1 MTTTETS
8 ARTGARSLAS
18 LAGEGPRGGT
28 VAPPRWYH
36 SRVLRALPRLVLLA
50 GTLTLGSACGD
61 PPKPQDAASLG
72 LPSVDRPAQATHGA
86 PKAFLGA
93 ATGELTITDAKS
105 TPLQAIAGA
114 PLLADDKL
122 SLGADALVVLVFT
135 NGNVLR
141 LQGPLERELR
151 GLAGFDSKPVDAGL
165 EAQLALA
172 LSDSDRER
180 LGAANERIGGWQL
193 RLKALEAPAPE
204 AEPRGMEEAKDEDE
218 DETKNETEIELQPDP
233 DTALPP
239 PAAGDDKTTKTPNRR
254 ESGSAYG
261 RGGLQ
266 SGVGSDAPEEDSD
279 RREIPFGG
287 LDHASSKNGRT
298 PKNATMPI
306 DDRPSAGDG
315 AEPTPAEPSKRAEE
329 QSEEAPLSLAGATWI
344 ASQARIT
351 VPAELRD
358 ELAAC
363 LRPIAGSHVI
373 VDLALSAGS
382 ITSVK
387 VHSNSSK
394 CAEGLKGRRFAGIS
408 DSGSVRLV
416 FERD

>member
-8 ARTGARSLAS
+8 ARTGARSLAE
-18 LAGEGPRGGT
+18 LAGEGPPGGT

-36 SRVLRALPRLVLLA
+36 SGVLRALPRLVLLA
-50 GTLTLGSACGD
+50 GMLTLGSACGD

-72 LPSVDRPAQATHGA
+72 LPSVDRPAQATQGA

-93 ATGELTITDAKS
+93 ATGEMTITDAKS

-122 SLGADALVVLVFT
+122 SLGEDALVVLVFT

-141 LQGPLERELR
+141 LQGPLEQELR

-204 AEPRGMEEAKDEDE
+204 AEAKAEPEMMPPAPDPAMPDPRVSGGEGPTVGGLPEVDSAGYGNGNGSAVPDDDDPPAE
-218 DETKNETEIELQPDP
+218 ETKPTEPKSKKTQDVGSNNGQASTKEER
-233 DTALPP
+233 P
-239 PAAGDDKTTKTPNRR
+239 PAPGARPIAGPRDEPPADEP
-254 ESGSAYG
+254 
-261 RGGLQ
+261 
-266 SGVGSDAPEEDSD
+266 APSE
-279 RREIPFGG
+279 FGG
-287 LDHASSKNGRT
+287 A
-298 PKNATMPI
+298 
-306 DDRPSAGDG
+306 
-315 AEPTPAEPSKRAEE
+315 AEE
-329 QSEEAPLSLAGATWI
+329 QDSRTPPLSLAGATWI

-363 LRPIAGSHVI
+363 LRPIAGTHVI
-373 VDLALSAGS
+373 VELALSAGK

-387 VHSNSSK
+387 VLSSSSK
-394 CAEGLKGRRFAGIS
+394 CAEGLKGRSFPGIS
-408 DSGSVRLV
+408 KSGSVRLI